1 MSKRTIES
9 LERDIKH
16 GFIDESVVSQR
27 IENPELF
34 TNGDANTMYEA
45 LKNELE
51 FADSFVFSVA
61 FVTEGGIG
69 TIKQKLVEFDGPGTI
84 ITSSYRDF
92 NKPAAF
98 RELLTLNNVDV
109 FVMDDYVHHAKGYI
123 FNHGDHTTALVGSS
137 NLTRHALIKNQE
149 WNLRVSTHR
158 DGDIASQLNAGIAQ
172 HLEKAVPL
180 TEEWIAQYEERRA
193 NRTVVFTEEQPV
205 EVSPAGERILPNK
218 MQIEALENLD
228 AVVRSGEKRALVI
241 SATGTGKTILA
252 ALAARQINPKRTLFI
267 AHREQILSKAAE
279 EFAKVLEID
288 GSQIGF
294 FVGARRETQQQVVFA
309 TVQSLSRPENLA
321 DISPL
326 QFDLIIIDEV
336 HRSGAGS
343 YKAVLDHF
351 RPNFALGLTATPER
365 TDGFNVF
372 ELFGYNVPYEIRLEG
387 ALENRM
393 LVPFDYYG
401 VTDYES
407 AQGSIGDKS
416 KLEDLVS
423 AKRVDHIAETLQ
435 NYSFAQ
441 GTKGLVFCSSNEES
455 RLLAEALS
463 TREVHGRQLR
473 TVSLSGANTIDQ
485 REQAVKQLENGELD
499 YIFTVDIFNEG
510 IDIPSANVIVL
521 LRSTK
526 SSIVFTQQLGRGL
539 RKHAGKHSL
548 RVIDFIGN
556 YANNYLIAV
565 ALTGNKSGRK
575 TQILDDLSDDRPKAG
590 TSTISFD
597 KVSASR
603 VIESLKKARI
613 SNLRAKRDA
622 VADLKYRLDRI
633 PQLIDF
639 VYHDSFDPTLLCS
652 TDAKTRNYWSLLH
665 RLKEV
670 SVKPTDEQSAFL
682 TFLSSELLN
691 GKRPQELLLLRTL
704 LELGPNSTLS
714 DSHYAAVLKDWS
726 PGLDCSEHA
735 VRTVEKILNLNW
747 FSKVAQERYG
757 DQPLVTRENGIFRLG
772 QRFSELY
779 FSYDS
784 DHPTPE
790 ISFRAHVDDLIRTGL
805 EVNRRTYEKSDQFLL
820 GKTYTRKDAAR
831 LLNWKVNKESTI
843 YGYQVDPETDSCPI
857 FVTYH
862 KDADITA
869 SVRYEDAFLDRST
882 MRWFTRHGRTLKSKE
897 IQPIINGEA
906 SLHLFVKREDADGQD
921 FYYLGQA
928 DARSPQE
935 HHMPGNKADEK
946 LDVVTMD
953 LALGQPVPT
962 PLFRLLTANKLTSAD
977 TNVRVRRERMD
988 SAERVALTN
997 NDV

>member
-9 LERDIKH
+9 LERDIRH
-16 GFIDESVVSQR
+16 GFIDESLVSQKL
-27 IENPELF
+27 ENPELI
-34 TNGDANTMYEA
+34 NNADANTMYEA

-51 FADSFVFSVA
+51 FADSYIFSVA
-61 FVTEGGIG
+61 FVTEDGIG
-69 TIKQKLVEFDGPGTI
+69 TIKQQLVEFEGPGTI
-84 ITSSYRDF
+84 ITSAYQDF
-92 NKPAAF
+92 NEPAAF

-137 NLTRHALIKNQE
+137 NLTRYALMVNQE

-158 DGDIASQLNAGIAQ
+158 DGDIASKLNAGVDQ

-180 TEEWIAQYEERRA
+180 TEEWIAQYEQRRS
-193 NRTVVFTEEQPV
+193 NREIVFTETQPI

-218 MQIEALENLD
+218 MQVDALENLD
-228 AVVRSGEKRALVI
+228 AVVQSGKKRALVI

-252 ALAARQINPKRTLFI
+252 ALATRQINPERTLFI

-288 GSQIGF
+288 ESQIGF
-294 FVGARRETQQQVVFA
+294 FVGIRRETDKQVVFA

-326 QFDLIIIDEV
+326 QFDLIVIDEV

-343 YKAVLDHF
+343 YQAILDHF
-351 RPNFALGLTATPER
+351 RPKFALGLTATPER

-407 AQGSIGDKS
+407 ALGSIGDKS
-416 KLEDLVS
+416 KLEDLVA
-423 AKRVDHIAETLQ
+423 AKRVDYIAETLQ

-473 TVSLSGANTIDQ
+473 TISLSGANTIEQ
-485 REQAVKQLENGELD
+485 REQAVKQLENGKLD

-510 IDIPSANVIVL
+510 IDIPSVNVVVF

-539 RKHAGKHSL
+539 RKHTGKHSL

-575 TQILDDLSDDRPKAG
+575 PEILDDLSDDRPKAG

-613 SNLRAKRDA
+613 SNLKAKRDA
-622 VADLKYRLDRI
+622 VADLKYRLGRI

-639 VYHDSFDPTLLCS
+639 VYHESFDPTLLCS

-665 RLKEV
+665 RLNEV
-670 SVKPTDEQSAFL
+670 TIKPTKEQSSFL
-682 TFLSSELLN
+682 DFLSSELLN

-714 DSHYAAVLKDWS
+714 DSQYAAVLDDWS
-726 PGLDCSEHA
+726 TGLDCSEHV
-735 VRTVEKILNLNW
+735 VRAVEKILNLHW
-747 FSKVAQERYG
+747 FTKAAQERYG
-757 DQPLVTRENGIFRLG
+757 GQPLVTRENGIFRLG

-779 FSYDS
+779 FSYDP

-790 ISFRAHVDDLIRTGL
+790 ISFRAHVDDLILTGL

-928 DARSPQE
+928 NARSPQE
-935 HHMPGNKADEK
+935 HHMPGNQADEK

-953 LALGQPVPT
+953 LALEQPVPT
-962 PLFRLLTANKLTSAD
+962 PLFRLLTANKLASAD
-977 TNVRVRRERMD
+977 TDVRVRRERIVI
-988 SAERVALTN
+988 AERAALPSSS
-997 NDV
+997 D

>member
-9 LERDIKH
+9 LERDIRH
-16 GFIDESVVSQR
+16 GFIDESFISQKL
-27 IENPELF
+27 ENPELI
-34 TNGDANTMYEA
+34 NNADANTMYEA
-45 LKNELE
+45 LKNELD
-51 FADSFVFSVA
+51 FADSYIFSVA
-61 FVTEGGIG
+61 FVTEDGIG
-69 TIKQKLVEFDGPGTI
+69 TIKQQLVEFEGPGTI
-84 ITSSYRDF
+84 ITSAYQDF
-92 NKPAAF
+92 NEPAAF
-98 RELLTLNNVDV
+98 RELLALNNVDV
-109 FVMDDYVHHAKGYI
+109 FVIDDYVHHAKGYI

-137 NLTRHALIKNQE
+137 NLTRYALMVNQE

-158 DGDIASQLNAGIAQ
+158 DGDIASQLNAGIVQ

-180 TEEWIAQYEERRA
+180 TDEWIAQYERRRA
-193 NRTVVFTEEQPV
+193 NRKVVFTETQPI

-218 MQIEALENLD
+218 MQVEALENLD
-228 AVVRSGEKRALVI
+228 AVVQSGKKRALVI

-252 ALAARQINPKRTLFI
+252 ALATRQINPERTLFI

-294 FVGARRETQQQVVFA
+294 FVGNRRETDKQVVFA

-326 QFDLIIIDEV
+326 QFDLIVIDEV

-343 YKAVLDHF
+343 YQAILDHF
-351 RPNFALGLTATPER
+351 RPKFALGLTATPER

-416 KLEDLVS
+416 TLEDLVA
-423 AKRVDHIAETLQ
+423 AKRVDYIAETLQ
-435 NYSFAQ
+435 NYSFTQ

-473 TVSLSGANTIDQ
+473 TISLSGANTIEQ
-485 REQAVKQLENGELD
+485 REQAVRQLENGELD

-539 RKHAGKHSL
+539 RKHTGKHSL

-575 TQILDDLSDDRPKAG
+575 PQILDDLSDARPKAG

-622 VADLKYRLDRI
+622 VADLKYRLGRI

-747 FSKVAQERYG
+747 FSKAAQERYG

-897 IQPIINGEA
+897 IQPIINGDA

-977 TNVRVRRERMD
+977 TNVRLRRERMD